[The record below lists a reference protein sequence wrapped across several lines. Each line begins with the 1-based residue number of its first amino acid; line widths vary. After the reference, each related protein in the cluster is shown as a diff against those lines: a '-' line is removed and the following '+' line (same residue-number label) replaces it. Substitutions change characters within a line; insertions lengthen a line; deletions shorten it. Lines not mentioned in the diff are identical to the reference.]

1 MHQAGEWLSRRLF
14 WHDGQCNGESAAAR
28 RRGGKV
34 GGLGEAGGWNLACRS
49 TKCLEVLPVD
59 GLRGCLHSQG
69 ALPAASRVART
80 RMPGWTGRR
89 ERGRT
94 EGKCERGGVG
104 AWLCLHGFACMAS
117 LAGFALTRPCVR
129 LFLAA
134 QPRQQRRHATLISG
148 RSRHAPS
155 RWSGSMRAAATQ
167 MPPMPQSPSRR
178 APCQSLA
185 RRRRCRRRARAAPS
199 LASPATEALRSAEAP
214 RAAKAPQA
222 AEARPAAEA
231 RRGCG
236 RVPRPTGCCLRTW
249 CSGAA
254 AGMTTG
260 RGSCSDGARAERRT
274 AACASPTDGRLQSKW
289 CPSTRSRRST
299 RHVHCGTRSWRCGS
313 SVGTPTSCR
322 LVSALTIKTPPPLT
336 TPLSH
341 PKRKSR
347 TGPQSAHT
355 P

>member
-1 MHQAGEWLSRRLF
+1 MPTLPTPPKPTQWSSSTHRSL
-14 WHDGQCNGESAAAR
+14 
-28 RRGGKV
+28 
-34 GGLGEAGGWNLACRS
+34 GL
-49 TKCLEVLPVD
+49 
-59 GLRGCLHSQG
+59 LRG
-69 ALPAASRVART
+69 AKAEVKADVAAEAATVPA
-80 RMPGWTGRR
+80 
-89 ERGRT
+89 
-94 EGKCERGGVG
+94 
-104 AWLCLHGFACMAS
+104 
-117 LAGFALTRPCVR
+117 
-129 LFLAA
+129 
-134 QPRQQRRHATLISG
+134 RQQRRHATLISG

-322 LVSALTIKTPPPLT
+322 LRQCMRTRRLCAL
-336 TPLSH
+336 
-341 PKRKSR
+341 
-347 TGPQSAHT
+347 
-355 P
+355 